1 LKTGFI
7 FRQKAFIF
15 IWKTGTAEDKLYGPA
30 KGQLL
35 FKLTKWVRK
44 DLLFFTFFASLAHL
58 I

>member
-1 LKTGFI
+1 MKTGFI

-44 DLLFFTFFASLAHL
+44 DLLFFTILLLLL